1 MDMAL
6 SFAMLVGHSRTC
18 DVSALQLCLLPLE
31 LMNGCEIDGRTA
43 ALVTCDPDGDTD
55 GASLQHP
62 ASIDYLRYGALQI
75 CIGLQSLRFSVAVSD
90 WRVGLMGMTCRAS
103 KVERFAI
110 CNRPSLY
117 TVGLSLPVSST

>member
-18 DVSALQLCLLPLE
+18 DVSALRLCLFPLE
-31 LMNGCEIDGRTA
+31 LMNGREIDATA
-43 ALVTCDPDGDTD
+43 ERPALVTIDGTD

-75 CIGLQSLRFSVAVSD
+75 CIGLQSLRFSVAVCD
-90 WRVGLMGMTCRAS
+90 VQIGAS
-103 KVERFAI
+103 A
-110 CNRPSLY
+110 
-117 TVGLSLPVSST
+117 